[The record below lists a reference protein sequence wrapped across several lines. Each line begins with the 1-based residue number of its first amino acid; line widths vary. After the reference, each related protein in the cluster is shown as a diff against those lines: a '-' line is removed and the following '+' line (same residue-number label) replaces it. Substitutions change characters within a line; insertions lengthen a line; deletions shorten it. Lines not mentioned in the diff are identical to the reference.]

1 MSKILSRI
9 VIVTILLLVTQ
20 WQYQQGYWLL
30 ILWFPLLK
38 AISHSLCMYMSWSI
52 ILSSFDCPSQYSAL
66 NRCYGI
72 QIRSIILPLK
82 CKIFAMILYYIL
94 AVNFTNIDKA
104 LKSIMVKS
112 DDGIVDI
119 DEVQLA
125 GKLRVITGNFCSAY
139 STRLKFLW

>member
-1 MSKILSRI
+1 
-9 VIVTILLLVTQ
+9 
-20 WQYQQGYWLL
+20 
-30 ILWFPLLK
+30 
-38 AISHSLCMYMSWSI
+38 
-52 ILSSFDCPSQYSAL
+52 
-66 NRCYGI
+66 
-72 QIRSIILPLK
+72 
-82 CKIFAMILYYIL
+82 MILYYIL

-139 STRLKFLW
+139 STRLKFL